1 MSVNKFH
8 PHILVLPEDDA
19 NSGLANGFHM
29 EISSIRQMQVLPVAG
44 GWNEVLNQF
53 ESEHIAE
60 MDRYSNRH
68 MVLLIDCDGQEDRL
82 DNARNRIPE
91 HMRDR
96 VFILGVLSEPE
107 ALRQDLGSLETIGMN
122 LAKDCREEPD
132 TTCSHHLLRHNAIEL
147 ARLRQSVGEIL
158 FPSI

>member
-19 NSGLANGFHM
+19 NSELANSFHM
-29 EISSIRQMQVLPVAG
+29 EISSIRQMQVLPAAG

-53 ESEHIAE
+53 ESDHIAGI
-60 MDRYSNRH
+60 DLYQNRY

-82 DNARNRIPE
+82 DNARRRIPE

-96 VFILGVLSEPE
+96 VFILGVLIEPE

-122 LAKDCREEPD
+122 LAKDCREETD
-132 TTCSHHLLRHNAIEL
+132 ATWNHHLLQHNAIEL
-147 ARLRQSVGEIL
+147 ARLRQGVGEIL
-158 FPSI
+158 FLPI